1 MADLTSKENIKIEAR
16 AAEKRKFVETLIDI
30 SISSLNEMINSIHQL
45 TSESEIDQ
53 LYESVVQFIQANKEE
68 IENIS
73 LKNLLVNLQ
82 EKIAS
87 YAKLHEV
94 NKIKILAKFIEFS
107 VKLRRDFGAIVESSK
122 GSLLLLLT
130 FSSKRGYDLY
140 KKDLKSGKIGKE
152 ILQLFLYPPLL
163 NSFYLKAEDLV
174 VHLNG
179 RVLTHETGKKNSES
193 MCQ

>member
-1 MADLTSKENIKIEAR
+1 MADLTSKENIKIEAKV
-16 AAEKRKFVETLIDI
+16 AEKGKFVETLIDI
-30 SISSLNEMINSIHQL
+30 SISSLNEMVNSIHQL

-73 LKNLLVNLQ
+73 LQNLLVNLQ
-82 EKIAS
+82 EKITS
-87 YAKLHEV
+87 YAKLQEV
-94 NKIKILAKFIEFS
+94 NKIKILAKFLEFS
-107 VKLRRDFGAIVESSK
+107 VKLKRDYGAIVESSK

-130 FSSKRGYDLY
+130 FSSKKGYDLY

-163 NSFYLKAEDLV
+163 DSFYLKTEDLV

-179 RVLTHETGKKNSES
+179 RVLTHDTGKKISES